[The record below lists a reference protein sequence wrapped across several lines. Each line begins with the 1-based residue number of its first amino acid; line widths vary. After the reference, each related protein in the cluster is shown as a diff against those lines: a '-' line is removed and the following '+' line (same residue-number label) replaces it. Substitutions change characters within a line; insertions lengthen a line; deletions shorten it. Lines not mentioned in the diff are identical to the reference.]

1 MIREFD
7 SAPPGWDENAA
18 APCQMAGFAR
28 AMSTMGYRP
37 LYLESGDHT
46 ALALIRGGM
55 PLLGRISARA
65 NLYAPG
71 ADRTFIR
78 AAVDSLRRR
87 GIPTVK
93 VGDTM
98 WGVPWKDLGSD
109 WPFPR
114 TRVIPRHTFIL
125 DLSQDERSLRKNME
139 GADRKIRK
147 AENEGVKVRE
157 ATGPEDIAAYC
168 RLSQETSERV
178 RTRTAFTHFPD
189 ALFQAVYREM
199 APPGAARF
207 YLAWHGDQPLSGC
220 IFLCTRDTMLYWHGG
235 SVRDRALTAKQAPAA
250 IFWHAIRAARAEGLR
265 WFDFG
270 GCTPTEDPADPAYGV
285 YAFKKRWGGRLQT
298 FYNLEIVLGAPQYFL
313 QERVLAPL
321 WDRLHPLYFA
331 LIHRRTPWS

>member
-1 MIREFD
+1 MNTYP
-7 SAPPGWDENAA
+7 APPIGWDDLVT
-18 APCQMAGFAR
+18 APCVTAGFAR
-28 AMSTMGYRP
+28 AMTTLGYRP
-37 LYLESGDHT
+37 IFLRSSAGA
-46 ALALIRGGM
+46 ALALVRGEM
-55 PLLGRISARA
+55 PVLGRLTARA
-65 NLYAPG
+65 NLFAPG
-71 ADRTFIR
+71 AGR
-78 AAVDSLRRR
+78 AFVREAVGALKRR

-114 TRVIPRHTFIL
+114 SRVIPRHTFIL
-125 DLSQDERSLRKNME
+125 DLSQDERTLRKNME

-199 APPGAARF
+199 APTGAARF

-220 IFLCTRDTMLYWHGG
+220 IFLCSRDTMLYWHGG

-250 IFWHAIRAARAEGLR
+250 IFWHAIRAARAEGMR
-265 WFDFG
+265 SFDFG
-270 GCTPTEDPADPAYGV
+270 GCTPTDDPTDPAYGV

-298 FYNLEIVLGAPQYFL
+298 FYNLEIVPGAPQYFL

-321 WDRLHPLYFA
+321 WDWLHPLYFA
-331 LIHRRTPWS
+331 LIHRRTHRS